1 MLLEFYCCN
10 TITPLQFF
18 SYTWSSLTYTLLP
31 ASAQAIG
38 ECSFPPSTPCEDDLL
53 EMRFF
58 SYECCV
64 TVKSNMRNETVR
76 KKEVMLLHYP
86 RHVHYDALIAQHP
99 KCCNKVEQIG
109 HTHGAIAVQIIGA
122 AIADAA
128 VCDIEQLEVGYS
140 HNEILIEVLR
150 T

>member
-10 TITPLQFF
+10 TITPSQFF
-18 SYTWSSLTYTLLP
+18 SYTWSSLGYTLLP
-31 ASAQAIG
+31 ALAQAIG
-38 ECSFPPSTPCEDDLL
+38 ECSLAPSTQCEDDLL

-58 SYECCV
+58 SYECCI

-76 KKEVMLLHYP
+76 KKGIRLLLYP
-86 RHVHYDALIAQHP
+86 CHVHYYALITQHP

-109 HTHGAIAVQIIGA
+109 HTHGAIAVQIVWA

-128 VCDIEQLEVGYS
+128 VCGIEQLEVTDPY
-140 HNEILIEVLR
+140 N
-150 T
+150 